1 MTYRKVDKP
10 WRVYVISDS
19 SFKGSDDDALAMRSG
34 IIALGNR
41 DGPVVGSNP
50 IQIIEYVSKKQSRV
64 CGSTYTAE
72 LYSALDLVGLASNIN
87 SAMTE
92 VLTGCKSASKMV
104 ELQESGQNAL
114 EMDVVLDARAVFDSV
129 ASADVKATTDKLMLL
144 HALKMKELLSLRVAS
159 KMLWVDTRDM
169 LSDALNKGVIARDE
183 IRKACSEGVWNI
195 RCEFKEHV
203 EART

>member
-1 MTYRKVDKP
+1 
-10 WRVYVISDS
+10 
-19 SFKGSDDDALAMRSG
+19 
-34 IIALGNR
+34 
-41 DGPVVGSNP
+41 
-50 IQIIEYVSKKQSRV
+50 
-64 CGSTYTAE
+64 
-72 LYSALDLVGLASNIN
+72 
-87 SAMTE
+87 
-92 VLTGCKSASKMV
+92 MV

-129 ASADVKATTDKLMLL
+129 ASGDVKATTDKLMLL